1 MTTIMKTKK
10 DLINWINRIQRN
22 GQGTWY
28 YQNGAGISIAS
39 DWGEISALIET
50 ISSDEYLNDI
60 EIVDKNGIISDDTS
74 IEIAFNS
81 MPKDDFADTD
91 FFAKVTHDNGYN
103 AENFDI
109 FIQVY
114 K

>member
-28 YQNGAGISIAS
+28 YQNGAGISSAS
-39 DWGEISALIET
+39 DWDEISALIET

-91 FFAKVTHDNGYN
+91 FFCKSNTRQWLQCR
-103 AENFDI
+103 EL
-109 FIQVY
+109 
-114 K
+114 